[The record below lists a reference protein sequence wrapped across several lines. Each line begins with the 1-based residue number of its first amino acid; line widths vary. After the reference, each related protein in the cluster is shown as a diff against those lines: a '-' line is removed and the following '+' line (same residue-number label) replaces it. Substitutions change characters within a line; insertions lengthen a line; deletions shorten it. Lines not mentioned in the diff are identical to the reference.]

1 MGKSQNTGMIRNI
14 KKKAINAAA
23 TIKAAIRD
31 FLIKVN
37 PGP

>member
-1 MGKSQNTGMIRNI
+1 MGKIQKSNRMKVLVR
-14 KKKAINAAA
+14 KAGKAAGA
-23 TIKAAIRD
+23 IKAAIRD